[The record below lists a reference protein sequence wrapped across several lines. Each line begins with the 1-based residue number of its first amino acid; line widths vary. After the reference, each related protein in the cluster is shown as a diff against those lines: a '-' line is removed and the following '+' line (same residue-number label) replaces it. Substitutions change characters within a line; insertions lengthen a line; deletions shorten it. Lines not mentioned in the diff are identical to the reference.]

1 MKGINYSATGNTF
14 LVVDSREERLDDE
27 TKHNIVVKNV
37 DKNDG
42 VIFVEDGF
50 MDFYNRDGL
59 RASFCGNGARTYV
72 YFIHEKE
79 EREKVSFKSMAGE
92 IEGVV
97 SRGVV
102 SIRMPDPILTGSF
115 EEEGFSG
122 EIITVGVPHIVMEGD
137 TEKIDWELLVPLRH
151 LYDANVNVYSVIEK
165 GKLRIRTYERGVEA
179 ETGACGSGAT
189 SVSWIYAK
197 KTELKSVELKAN
209 GGWLTVTFEDG
220 KAYLGGGVE
229 KCSGELELLW

>member
-97 SRGVV
+97 SQGVV
-102 SIRMPDPILTGSF
+102 RHQNADPILTGSF
-115 EEEGFSG
+115 EEEGFFRRDQNRWKY
-122 EIITVGVPHIVMEGD
+122 PHSYGGK
-137 TEKIDWELLVPLRH
+137 TQRKNPGSS
-151 LYDANVNVYSVIEK
+151 LY
-165 GKLRIRTYERGVEA
+165 L
-179 ETGACGSGAT
+179 
-189 SVSWIYAK
+189 
-197 KTELKSVELKAN
+197 
-209 GGWLTVTFEDG
+209 
-220 KAYLGGGVE
+220 
-229 KCSGELELLW
+229 